1 VLIWQ
6 ALKDTQKQYISKLAP
21 NIQINVHLYSQSA
34 MIMASDKGYPEILRL
49 LNIRAKYQN
58 KFVHIYVQYGE
69 SALIMASAKGYSEIV
84 RLLLEI
90 GAKFDLRKQVG
101 SREED

>member
-1 VLIWQ
+1 VRKFSADMASTKAYSETVYFKIGAKHPNKCAYIFAVSNDKWQ
-6 ALKDTQKQYISKLAP
+6 AIRNTQNSCVCSIL
-21 NIQINVHLYSQSA
+21 VLYLF
-34 MIMASDKGYPEILRL
+34 YL
-49 LNIRAKYQN
+49 
-58 KFVHIYVQYGE
+58 QYGE
-69 SALIMASAKGYSEIV
+69 SALIMASAKGYTEIV

>member
-1 VLIWQ
+1 VRKFSADMASTKGYSETVYFKIGAKHPNKCAYIFAVSNDKWQ
-6 ALKDTQKQYISKLAP
+6 AIRNTQNSCVCSIHGP
-21 NIQINVHLYSQSA
+21 
-34 MIMASDKGYPEILRL
+34 
-49 LNIRAKYQN
+49 
-58 KFVHIYVQYGE
+58 FYVQYGE
-69 SALIMASAKGYSEIV
+69 SALIMASAKGYTEIV